1 MQRKKIKNLKISA
14 FFALIS
20 FFVLISVATAAI
32 NLPDFTKTIIGD
44 PLSMFLTFWHSY
56 YMVDMAKMGE
66 DVLYNEITKLILLN
80 PPVRSNILLQL
91 FMKIILP
98 FYILAIIATGF
109 YLIFMSSSPAKRA
122 TAKNM
127 LTKFVIGMFL
137 ISVSP
142 AILEAGLNFSERT
155 TSVVLNMV
163 SIDKYTELMKYY
175 TKGHSNLSIFIAQLD
190 FMYAL
195 FFPYLWLWWFI
206 WGTFGIFLI
215 RYAILTL
222 WISIF
227 PVAVFLYTLNKT
239 HDFGRVMLE
248 QTIVWTGLQ
257 IFNACVVVAVVLAN
271 STIRDESLFKI
282 GPTIEIPLIGPV
294 PLFTDFF
301 LFMSVFLMIM
311 AMTLTTRLFRN
322 FLP

>member
-1 MQRKKIKNLKISA
+1 MQRKKIKNLKIYL
-14 FFALIS
+14 FFVLTS
-20 FFVLISVATAAI
+20 FFVLIQIATAAVDVV
-32 NLPDFTKTIIGD
+32 DFVKTIIKD
-44 PLSMFLTFWHSY
+44 PLSMFLIFWHNY

-66 DVLYNEITKLILLN
+66 DVLYNEITQLILLN

-91 FMKIILP
+91 FMKIVLP

-137 ISVSP
+137 ISISP
-142 AILEAGLNFSERT
+142 AILEASLNLSERI
-155 TSVVLNMV
+155 TSAVLNRV
-163 SIDKYTELMKYY
+163 SIDKYTDLMRDY
-175 TKGHSNLSIFIAQLD
+175 TRGHSNLTIFIAQLD
-190 FMYAL
+190 FIYAL
-195 FFPYLWLWWFI
+195 FFPYLWLWWFV
-206 WGTFGIFLI
+206 WGTFGILLI

-227 PVAVFLYTLNKT
+227 PIAVFLYTLNKT

-282 GPTIEIPLIGPV
+282 GPTIEIPLIGPI